1 MLLASAKGEMLGE
14 VPCVGDSKR
23 GSKGRHI
30 SASKQRQVVGRDRI
44 GRSHGSVY
52 LFFALLAVG
61 LLGPR
66 QVLAQEEEYV
76 DGGEVLMDCG
86 TENACSC
93 EGTSGDGVTINV
105 FDYPTSGK
113 RVSVAVKSIS

>member
-1 MLLASAKGEMLGE
+1 MLLASAKGGRLGE

-30 SASKQRQVVGRDRI
+30 SASKQQQVVGRDRI
-44 GRSHGSVY
+44 GRSLGSVY

-76 DGGEVLMDCG
+76 DGGEVLMAC

-93 EGTSGDGVTINV
+93 DGTSGDGVTINV

-113 RVSVAVKSIS
+113 RVSVAVKRIS